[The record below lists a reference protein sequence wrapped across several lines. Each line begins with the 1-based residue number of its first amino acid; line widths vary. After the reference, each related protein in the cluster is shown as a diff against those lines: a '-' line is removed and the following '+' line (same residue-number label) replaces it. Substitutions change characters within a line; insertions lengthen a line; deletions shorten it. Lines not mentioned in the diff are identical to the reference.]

1 MSFLCARLFLST
13 QEKRSKRFIQAE
25 KEKCSVTKGEL
36 PMPIMG
42 ERFFQMSNAIFCYD
56 LTPIQLAVYSYL
68 KCCAGQ
74 KEKCWPG
81 MKTIAFYCGCSENA
95 AREAIKVLHE
105 RRFIKKVITYRESR
119 NGKRHQAN
127 NTYFILELP
136 PLKIAS

>member
-1 MSFLCARLFLST
+1 MSIL
-13 QEKRSKRFIQAE
+13 
-25 KEKCSVTKGEL
+25 
-36 PMPIMG
+36 G

-56 LTPIQLAVYSYL
+56 LPPIQLAVYSYL

-74 KEKCWPG
+74 KEKCWPS
-81 MKTIAFYCGCSENA
+81 MKTIAAHCSCSENA
-95 AREAIKVLHE
+95 ARNAIKVLQE
-105 RRFIKKVITYRESR
+105 RRFIKAVTTYRESR

>member
-1 MSFLCARLFLST
+1 MSIL
-13 QEKRSKRFIQAE
+13 
-25 KEKCSVTKGEL
+25 
-36 PMPIMG
+36 G

-81 MKTIAFYCGCSENA
+81 MKTIALHCGCSENA
-95 AREAIKVLHE
+95 AREAIKVLHQ

-127 NTYFILELP
+127 NTYYILELP

>member
-1 MSFLCARLFLST
+1 
-13 QEKRSKRFIQAE
+13 
-25 KEKCSVTKGEL
+25 
-36 PMPIMG
+36 MPIMG

-81 MKTIAFYCGCSENA
+81 MKTIALHCGCSENA
-95 AREAIKVLHE
+95 AREAVKVLHE
-105 RRFIKKVITYRESR
+105 RKFIKKVITYRESR

-136 PLKIAS
+136 PLKLAS

>member
-1 MSFLCARLFLST
+1 
-13 QEKRSKRFIQAE
+13 
-25 KEKCSVTKGEL
+25 
-36 PMPIMG
+36 MPILG

-81 MKTIAFYCGCSENA
+81 MKTIALYCGCSENA
-95 AREAIKVLHE
+95 AREAIKVLHD
-105 RRFIKKVITYRESR
+105 RKFIKKVTTYRESR

-136 PLKIAS
+136 PLKLAG

>member
-1 MSFLCARLFLST
+1 MCT
-13 QEKRSKRFIQAE
+13 
-25 KEKCSVTKGEL
+25 VKGEV
-36 PMPIMG
+36 PMPILG

-81 MKTIAFYCGCSENA
+81 MKNIAACCNCSENSVRKA
-95 AREAIKVLHE
+95 VKVLHE
-105 RRFIKKVITYRESR
+105 RRFIKVVTTYRYSK

-127 NTYFILELP
+127 NTYYILDLP

>member
-1 MSFLCARLFLST
+1 MMSFLCARLFLPP
-13 QEKRSKRFIQAE
+13 EKTKKDSIEQRTKNCE
-25 KEKCSVTKGEL
+25 VKGEQS
-36 PMPIMG
+36 MPIIG

-81 MKTIAFYCGCSENA
+81 MKTIALYCGCSENA

-105 RRFIKKVITYRESR
+105 RRFIKKVTTYRESR